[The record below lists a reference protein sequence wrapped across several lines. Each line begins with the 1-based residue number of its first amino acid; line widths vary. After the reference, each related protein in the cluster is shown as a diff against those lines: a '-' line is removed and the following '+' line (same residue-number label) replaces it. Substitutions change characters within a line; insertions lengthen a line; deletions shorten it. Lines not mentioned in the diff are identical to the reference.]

1 VLEDKKMGDEEG
13 RNEAEKGGVKL
24 EALFTGDN

>member
-1 VLEDKKMGDEEG
+1 VLEDKGMGDEEG
-13 RNEAEKGGVKL
+13 RNEAEKGRVKL